1 MTTDTKQCPFCA
13 ETIKAEAVVCRF
25 CGRDLVSPEAVK
37 PISTTPTPTPAVKQ
51 SKPKNKVLTQIIGVI
66 VLGCCGLFALS
77 IIVSG
82 GNSKKSEGS
91 PSQTASNQNSSQ
103 PTVLS
108 PTSQQPTS
116 QPPTSQP
123 LAPSIQEILAT
134 VEGMTDAQRNQ
145 YSESLK
151 GSRVEG
157 WRGTIDDVDEGEI
170 FGGFTIYIDM
180 VTDNFGA
187 EVHIDVSK
195 EVALSLNKGQEIVF
209 SGDIKSVSDILG
221 ITVFIENVTIEPA
234 K

>member
-25 CGRDLVSPEAVK
+25 CGRDLVSPAAVK
-37 PISTTPTPTPAVKQ
+37 STPTTPTPTPTPAQ
-51 SKPKNKVLTQIIGVI
+51 SKPKNKVVTQIIGVL
-66 VLGCCGLFALS
+66 VLGCCGLLALS
-77 IIVSG
+77 AIVSG
-82 GNSKKSEGS
+82 GNSKKTEGS
-91 PSQTASNQNSSQ
+91 PSQAASNQNSSQ
-103 PTVLS
+103 PTVIS
-108 PTSQQPTS
+108 PTS
-116 QPPTSQP
+116 QPPTLQP

-134 VEGMTDAQRNQ
+134 AEGMTDAQRNQ

-151 GSRVEG
+151 GNRVEG

-180 VTDNFGA
+180 VTENFGA

-209 SGDIKSVSDILG
+209 SGNIKSVSDILG
-221 ITVFIENVTIEPA
+221 ITVFIENATIEPA

>member
-1 MTTDTKQCPFCA
+1 MTSDTKQCPYCA

-37 PISTTPTPTPAVKQ
+37 PIPTTPTLTPAVKQ
-51 SKPKNKVLTQIIGVI
+51 NKPKNKVLTTIIGVI
-66 VLGCCGLFALS
+66 VLGCCGLLALS
-77 IIVSG
+77 AIVSG
-82 GNSKKSEGS
+82 GDSKKTEGS
-91 PSQTASNQNSSQ
+91 PSQAASNQNPSQ
-103 PTVLS
+103 STAL
-108 PTSQQPTS
+108 
-116 QPPTSQP
+116 PPTLQP
-123 LAPSIQEILAT
+123 LAPSIQEILAKT
-134 VEGMTDAQRNQ
+134 EGMTDAQRNQ

-180 VTDNFGA
+180 VTDNLGA

-209 SGDIKSVSDILG
+209 SGNIKLVSDILG
-221 ITVFIENVTIEPA
+221 ITVFIENATIEPA